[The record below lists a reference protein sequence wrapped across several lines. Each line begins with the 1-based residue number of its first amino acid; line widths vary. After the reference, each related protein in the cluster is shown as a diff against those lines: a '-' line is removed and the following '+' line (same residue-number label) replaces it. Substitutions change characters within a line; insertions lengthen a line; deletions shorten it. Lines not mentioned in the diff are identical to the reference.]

1 MLYLDEIF
9 HMLNIFKA
17 IAITTIKYSSL
28 LIFTFT
34 PISSFSEMHHK
45 KNSVNGSGL
54 KIPRIVSSKN
64 SLAYI
69 RTGPGKDF
77 PIKYELKQ
85 KGHPLKIIAEFNNWR
100 KISTENKLTG
110 WVHTQLLSSTR
121 TGLII
126 EKTSLKRKPSM
137 SSKTKANLLEGLL
150 LKIKKCN
157 LQWCKVEIYK
167 NKNFFGWVYKKNI
180 WGSTS
185 K

>member
-1 MLYLDEIF
+1 M
-9 HMLNIFKA
+9 KW
-17 IAITTIKYSSL
+17 IKN
-28 LIFTFT
+28 T
-34 PISSFSEMHHK
+34 
-45 KNSVNGSGL
+45 KNCFL
-54 KIPRIVSSKN
+54 KN

-137 SSKTKANLLEGLL
+137 SSKTKAELLEGLL

-157 LQWCKVEIYK
+157 LQWCKLKFIKIKIFLVGFIK
-167 NKNFFGWVYKKNI
+167 KISGVLVNKIV
-180 WGSTS
+180 
-185 K
+185 